1 MTSKLMNRKFLIA
14 WLTLPIGLFSLL
26 PKPALADEHHN
37 EQTNRSIS
45 VETAKP
51 YGDHG
56 NQIQPNHNYPNRDRR
71 DFENRRGNELRNE
84 ARQQE
89 IRRQQERQEQ
99 LRRNELRHN
108 ERQVWVPGH
117 NESGFLGL
125 FSHWIEGHWED
136 RR

>member
-1 MTSKLMNRKFLIA
+1 MTFKLMNRKFLIA

-37 EQTNRSIS
+37 EQNNRSIS
-45 VETAKP
+45 VETTKP
-51 YGDHG
+51 YGDHS
-56 NQIQPNHNYPNRDRR
+56 NQIQPNRDRR
-71 DFENRRGNELRNE
+71 ELENRRGNELRNE

-108 ERQVWVPGH
+108 EHQVWVPGH
-117 NESGFLGL
+117 NESSFLGL
-125 FSHWIEGHWED
+125 FSHWVEGHWED

>member
-1 MTSKLMNRKFLIA
+1 MTFKLMNRKFLIA

-37 EQTNRSIS
+37 EQNNRSTS
-45 VETAKP
+45 SETAKP
-51 YGDHG
+51 YGNHT
-56 NQIQPNHNYPNRDRR
+56 NQIQPTHNYPTSNRREL
-71 DFENRRGNELRNE
+71 ENRRGTELRNE

-89 IRRQQERQEQ
+89 IRRQQEREEQ

-108 ERQVWVPGH
+108 EHQVWVPGH